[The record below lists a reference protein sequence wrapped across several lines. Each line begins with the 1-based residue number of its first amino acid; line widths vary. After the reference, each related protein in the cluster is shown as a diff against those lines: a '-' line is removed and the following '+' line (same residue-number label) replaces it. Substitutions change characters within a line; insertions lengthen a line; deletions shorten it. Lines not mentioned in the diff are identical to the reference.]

1 MRHYLIP
8 YSKTGLEPGVVNFL
22 KSNEPINFV
31 DVGASSGSFTQSII
45 EYCGIRNALLIEPQ
59 PERIAE
65 LTARFPS
72 DKVSVRECAIS
83 DKEYRTEMDV
93 LNWQDSSSLLPLK
106 GNIPGL
112 EKIVDLNVRKRIQ
125 IQVRKLDDVIATLP
139 WHDEAIDLMKIDVQ
153 GAELAVF
160 RGAQDTLRK
169 ARMIWTEV
177 SFRPIYEGSAS
188 FSDIHSYLNQSDFI
202 LLWISPGFRGE
213 ANELLEGD
221 ALFAKR
227 NWESV

>member
-1 MRHYLIP
+1 
-8 YSKTGLEPGVVNFL
+8 
-22 KSNEPINFV
+22 
-31 DVGASSGSFTQSII
+31 
-45 EYCGIRNALLIEPQ
+45 
-59 PERIAE
+59 
-65 LTARFPS
+65 
-72 DKVSVRECAIS
+72 
-83 DKEYRTEMDV
+83 
-93 LNWQDSSSLLPLK
+93 
-106 GNIPGL
+106 
-112 EKIVDLNVRKRIQ
+112 VDLNVRKRIQ